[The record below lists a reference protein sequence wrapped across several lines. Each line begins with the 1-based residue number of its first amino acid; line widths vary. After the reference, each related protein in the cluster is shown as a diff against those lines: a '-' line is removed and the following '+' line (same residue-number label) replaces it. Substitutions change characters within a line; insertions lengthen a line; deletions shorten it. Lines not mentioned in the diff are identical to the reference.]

1 MERIKHKFK
10 LGDRVVVTDRIIR
23 VRFPPCFDFTCEI
36 VKVGVEKTEE
46 GALFPAY
53 EVKFKDLPFSHFMRE
68 EWVDIVELIAK
79 RLKNIVDEN
88 IPIRTD
94 KWDRAK
100 LYP

>member
-53 EVKFKDLPFSHFMRE
+53 EVKFKGLPFSHFMRE
-68 EWVDIVELIAK
+68 DWIESIDFLIQK
-79 RLKNIVDEN
+79 EK
-88 IPIRTD
+88 
-94 KWDRAK
+94 
-100 LYP
+100 

>member
-1 MERIKHKFK
+1 MEKIKHKFK

-53 EVKFKDLPFSHFMRE
+53 EVKFKDLPLSHFMRE
-68 EWVDIVELIAK
+68 EWLDSIDI
-79 RLKNIVDEN
+79 LKSN
-88 IPIRTD
+88 
-94 KWDRAK
+94 KK
-100 LYP
+100 